1 MTSIAS
7 IAQVNRID
15 IIRPD
20 ALCTAYGEY
29 DLGVRTLTLVDA
41 GRVDVL
47 APNPVPAMQRM
58 IVVDGEFGIRRSS
71 VMASPPEENIEPSR
85 ATRKLLQ
92 RFSVRRCA
100 MPNQNRHGGLP
111 AGRDFS
117 RLSGQSLPDEPP
129 GREPGKQGLCD
140 RIH

>member
-20 ALCTAYGEY
+20 APSLAAYGEY

-47 APNPVPAMQRM
+47 STQP
-58 IVVDGEFGIRRSS
+58 G
-71 VMASPPEENIEPSR
+71 
-85 ATRKLLQ
+85 
-92 RFSVRRCA
+92 
-100 MPNQNRHGGLP
+100 
-111 AGRDFS
+111 AGNA
-117 RLSGQSLPDEPP
+117 
-129 GREPGKQGLCD
+129 
-140 RIH
+140 